1 MSATDMTPYTPLIDA
16 LKQPLPEKIEDRE
29 RLREMV
35 AFAESY
41 GIVVSE
47 HRRKLLVEVENQT
60 ALKLQQLKD
69 GWAFNDEAEFVQ
81 SEEAATA
88 FGKLN
93 ADEKKIMLAAEISG
107 INAELEFVTN
117 LENLIKRRT
126 SLGQSM
132 LNSMNIE
139 TQSSFNN

>member
-1 MSATDMTPYTPLIDA
+1 MSVTDLVSYTPLTDA
-16 LKQPLPEKIEDRE
+16 LKEKLPEKIEDRE

-35 AFAESY
+35 AFAESF
-41 GIVVSE
+41 GIIVSE
-47 HRRKLLVEVENQT
+47 HRRKLLVDVENQT

-69 GWAFNDEAEFVQ
+69 GWAYDQEGQLVQ
-81 SEEAATA
+81 TEEAAA
-88 FGKLN
+88 SFAKLN
-93 ADEKKIMLAAEISG
+93 ADEKKIMLAAEVSG
-107 INAELEFVTN
+107 VNAELEFVTN

>member
-1 MSATDMTPYTPLIDA
+1 MSAVEMTSYTPLIDA
-16 LKQPLPEKIEDRE
+16 LKEKLPERIDDRE

-41 GIVVSE
+41 GIIVSE
-47 HRRKLLVEVENQT
+47 HRRKLLVDVEHRT
-60 ALKLQQLKD
+60 AIALKQLKE
-69 GWAFNDEAEFVQ
+69 GWAYNDEGELVQ
-81 SEEAATA
+81 TEEAATS
-88 FGKLN
+88 FSKLN
-93 ADEKKIMLAAEISG
+93 ADEKKIMLAAEVSG